1 MIQTLN
7 HVYTGDCR
15 DLIADGVDLMCR
27 EGLTPIVVTDPP
39 FNVGY
44 HYDGYG
50 DRMGR
55 TEYMSML
62 VSITSLTPSVVVHY
76 PEQLHAL
83 SIAKSEMPRRV
94 VSWVY
99 NSNTPKQHRDIA
111 YYGITPDFKRI
122 KQPYKNPNDKRV
134 QALIAKG
141 GGARL
146 YDWWDINQVKN
157 VSKSKTA
164 HPCQM
169 PVEVMRRAIGVLPDG
184 VGVIEPFAG
193 SGTTLVACK
202 MLGIPFVGYDIIQ
215 EYADIARTRL
225 AECEQ
230 GDDD

>member
-15 DLIADGVDLMCR
+15 DLIEYGVDLMCR
-27 EGLTPIVVTDPP
+27 EGLTPVVVTDPP

-62 VSITSLTPSVVVHY
+62 VLITSLTPSVVVHY

-99 NSNTPKQHRDIA
+99 NSNTANI
-111 YYGITPDFKRI
+111 
-122 KQPYKNPNDKRV
+122 
-134 QALIAKG
+134 
-141 GGARL
+141 
-146 YDWWDINQVKN
+146 DWERAVKVVKEHN
-157 VSKSKTA
+157 LERGRNE
-164 HPCQM
+164 M
-169 PVEVMRRAIGVLPDG
+169 P
-184 VGVIEPFAG
+184 
-193 SGTTLVACK
+193 GTRTLK
-202 MLGIPFVGYDIIQ
+202 IDWH
-215 EYADIARTRL
+215 
-225 AECEQ
+225 
-230 GDDD
+230 